1 MDGNMA
7 YQAKT
12 PATKS
17 ADQSWIPRAH
27 MEGRE
32 DQLLQIVLWPLY
44 IYCGI
49 RVPHYIHKIN
59 EYR

>member
-32 DQLLQIVLWPLY
+32 DQLLQIVL
-44 IYCGI
+44 
-49 RVPHYIHKIN
+49 
-59 EYR
+59 